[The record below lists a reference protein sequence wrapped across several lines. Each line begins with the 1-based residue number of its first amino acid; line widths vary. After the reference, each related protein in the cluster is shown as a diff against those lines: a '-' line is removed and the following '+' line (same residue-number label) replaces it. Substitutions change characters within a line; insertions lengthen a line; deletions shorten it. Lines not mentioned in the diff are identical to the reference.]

1 MCLPNAEEGR
11 ECVQAIKRL
20 RGEALS
26 RVSVKIWQVYN
37 RPRNKQCTAAELY
50 APGVNH
56 VLLVGVFNAIRVFR
70 CALERCLAVLKT
82 NTMTAGVFPS
92 SVCVFSG
99 GLSGCLLDRRPFTGT
114 LTDRS
119 LSMQL
124 YLLIQIKGT
133 RFLYEPG
140 EFDNLSITSLSCL
153 SRANQGLA
161 QPCQSISKRAKP
173 SEVSET
179 VSCFHVEC
187 EHCLFDPQR

>member
-82 NTMTAGVFPS
+82 NTMTAGVFLLPCACLAEVCLAASSTAGPS
-92 SVCVFSG
+92 LA
-99 GLSGCLLDRRPFTGT
+99 LSPTAHFPCNCTYLYKSKEHASSMSQVSSTT
-114 LTDRS
+114 CRS
-119 LSMQL
+119 LL
-124 YLLIQIKGT
+124 YRVFLVPIKDL
-133 RFLYEPG
+133 RSHVNQFL
-140 EFDNLSITSLSCL
+140 NV
-153 SRANQGLA
+153 
-161 QPCQSISKRAKP
+161 P
-173 SEVSET
+173 SPRKSPK
-179 VSCFHVEC
+179 
-187 EHCLFDPQR
+187 L